1 MLEISGDSIMIN
13 QDLNEMSIK
22 HYENVRYEILCDAK
36 DHMRVYRYWS
46 YSIEKKMLLDLDTLE
61 RKHNDNWY

>member
-1 MLEISGDSIMIN
+1 MIN
-13 QDLNEMSIK
+13 QDLKEMATK
-22 HYENVRYEILCDAK
+22 HHENARYEILCDAK

-61 RKHNDNWY
+61 RKHNDNWC